1 MIFWR
6 MLVTKQFLLPN
17 DFRSIF
23 FSPMATSI
31 CLVTYIL
38 QNIFFYVK
46 QKLIQ
51 VLSNLRV
58 SKWWQNFY
66 FWVNYTFIAIC
77 HPRVCGVYSYMMR
90 GISGI
95 KPGLCLITQTG
106 ISNAWLQSLMQR
118 ALSSVMGFSLLQ
130 LRWILLSYAILPM
143 KAMNRLSL
151 VKMEEIMDRA
161 NTLVQCSYYSKKEM
175 SVVFKMLNMVWS

>member
-1 MIFWR
+1 MTSVVFFFLQWLPASVWLHTFFKISSFMLNRNSYRFWATWGWVNDDRIFIFGW
-6 MLVTKQFLLPN
+6 TIPLLPY
-17 DFRSIF
+17 
-23 FSPMATSI
+23 
-31 CLVTYIL
+31 VTL
-38 QNIFFYVK
+38 AF
-46 QKLIQ
+46 
-51 VLSNLRV
+51 
-58 SKWWQNFY
+58 
-66 FWVNYTFIAIC
+66 
-77 HPRVCGVYSYMMR
+77 VCVYSYMMR